1 MTTADERLSGYEDA
15 VPGRHPKVTEP
26 FTLVLIVVLS
36 IFGAIVGLQLI
47 TTLGITANTSII
59 GALVAMAVARVPLA
73 YFRSFRS
80 VHRQNLQQTAISG
93 ATFGAANAL
102 LLPIGIPW
110 ALGRP
115 DLVWPM
121 LLGATAGL
129 LIDSYVLYRVF
140 DSRIFPASGT
150 WPPGVAA
157 GETIIAGDK
166 GGRRAQILAGG
177 AAVGLLGSIFVV
189 PGAMSAF
196 GVAFIG
202 NIFALTMFGV
212 GLLVNGYFEPLFGLS
227 LADYYVPSGVMIGA
241 GLVALIQVVEII
253 RHRRGDEGEEEDEET
268 AAGATSEV
276 EAGPGITTDERSLTR
291 GLEIGFGLYLVAG
304 VVLAVVGGIFA
315 DMSPLQLVLWVVYAA
330 IAAMVSELIVGLS
343 AMHAGWFPA
352 FGTAL
357 AFLGVGIIIGFPA
370 VPLALLAGYTASTGP
385 AFADMGYD
393 FKAGWLLRRQANS
406 VDYEREGRL
415 QQYFADLIGFAV
427 GLVIVALVW
436 RNYFS
441 QDLIPPVDVVFADTI
456 KAGTAAGLSAVGLL
470 LLWAVPGALLQW
482 LGGPSRQMGILFAT
496 GLLITFPAAG
506 WAVLAG
512 ILIRFVILRYYGERA
527 ETPMTIAAAG
537 IIAGDAIYGF
547 SSVFRTGG

>member
-26 FTLVLIVVLS
+26 FTLVLIIVLS
-36 IFGAIVGLQLI
+36 IVGAIVGLQLI

-73 YFRSFRS
+73 YFRSYRS

-157 GETIIAGDK
+157 GETIIAGDQ

-227 LADYYVPSGVMIGA
+227 LTDYYVPSGVMIGA
-241 GLVALIQVVEII
+241 GLVALIQVVDII
-253 RHRRGDEGEEEDEET
+253 RRRGDEEEEET

-276 EAGPGITTDERSLTR
+276 ETGPGITTDERSLTQ

-370 VPLALLAGYTASTGP
+370 VPLGLLAGYTASTGP

-393 FKAGWLLRRQANS
+393 FKAGWLLRRPANS
-406 VDYEREGRL
+406 VAFEREGRL

-470 LLWAVPGALLQW
+470 LLWAIPGALLQW

-506 WAVLAG
+506 WAVLVG
-512 ILIRFVILRYYGERA
+512 ILIRFIILRYYGERA

>member
-15 VPGRHPKVTEP
+15 LPGRHPKVTEP
-26 FTLVLIVVLS
+26 FTLVLIIVLS
-36 IFGAIVGLQLI
+36 IVGAIVGLQLI

-73 YFRSFRS
+73 YFRSYRS

-157 GETIIAGDK
+157 GETIIAGDQ

-227 LADYYVPSGVMIGA
+227 LTDYYVPSGVMIGA
-241 GLVALIQVVEII
+241 GLVALIQVVDII
-253 RHRRGDEGEEEDEET
+253 RRRGDEEEEET

-276 EAGPGITTDERSLTR
+276 ETGPGITTDERSLTQ

-315 DMSPLQLVLWVVYAA
+315 DMLPLQLVLWVVYAA

-370 VPLALLAGYTASTGP
+370 VPLGLLAGYTASTGP

-393 FKAGWLLRRQANS
+393 FKAGWLLRRPANS
-406 VDYEREGRL
+406 VAFEREGRL

-470 LLWAVPGALLQW
+470 LLWAIPGALLQW

-506 WAVLAG
+506 WAVLVG
-512 ILIRFVILRYYGERA
+512 ILIRFIILRYYGERA

>member
-59 GALVAMAVARVPLA
+59 GALVAMAIARVPLA
-73 YFRSFRS
+73 YFRSYRS

-121 LLGATAGL
+121 LVGATAGL

-227 LADYYVPSGVMIGA
+227 LADYYVSSGVMIGA
-241 GLVALIQVVEII
+241 GLVALIQVVGII
-253 RHRRGDEGEEEDEET
+253 RHRRGDEEEDEET

-276 EAGPGITTDERSLTR
+276 EAGPGITTDERSLTQ

>member
-59 GALVAMAVARVPLA
+59 GALVAMAIARVPLA

-121 LLGATAGL
+121 LVGATAGL

-202 NIFALTMFGV
+202 NIFALSMFGV

-456 KAGTAAGLSAVGLL
+456 KAGTAAGLSTVGLL

>member
-59 GALVAMAVARVPLA
+59 GALVAMAIARVPLA
-73 YFRSFRS
+73 YFRSYRS

-121 LLGATAGL
+121 LVGATAGL

-227 LADYYVPSGVMIGA
+227 LTDYYVPSGVMIGA
-241 GLVALIQVVEII
+241 GLVALIQVVDII
-253 RHRRGDEGEEEDEET
+253 RRRGDEEEEET

-276 EAGPGITTDERSLTR
+276 ETGPGITTDERSLTQ

-370 VPLALLAGYTASTGP
+370 VPMALLAGYTASTGP

>member
-26 FTLVLIVVLS
+26 FTLVLIIVLS
-36 IFGAIVGLQLI
+36 IVGAIVGLQLI

-73 YFRSFRS
+73 YFRSYRS

-157 GETIIAGDK
+157 GETIIAGDQ

-227 LADYYVPSGVMIGA
+227 LTDYYVPSGVMIGA
-241 GLVALIQVVEII
+241 GLVALIQVVDII
-253 RHRRGDEGEEEDEET
+253 RRRGDEEEEET

-276 EAGPGITTDERSLTR
+276 ETGPGITTDERSLTQ

-315 DMSPLQLVLWVVYAA
+315 DMLPLQLVLWVVYAA

-370 VPLALLAGYTASTGP
+370 VPLGLLAGYTASTGP

-393 FKAGWLLRRQANS
+393 FKAGWLLRRPANS
-406 VDYEREGRL
+406 VAFEREGRL

-470 LLWAVPGALLQW
+470 LLWAIPGALLQW

-506 WAVLAG
+506 WAVLVG
-512 ILIRFVILRYYGERA
+512 ILIRFIILRYYGERA

>member
-15 VPGRHPKVTEP
+15 LPGRHPKVTEP
-26 FTLVLIVVLS
+26 FTLVLIIVLS
-36 IFGAIVGLQLI
+36 IVGAIVGLQLI

-73 YFRSFRS
+73 YFRSYRS

-157 GETIIAGDK
+157 GETIIAGDQ

-227 LADYYVPSGVMIGA
+227 LTDYYVPSGVMIGA
-241 GLVALIQVVEII
+241 GLVALIQVVDII
-253 RHRRGDEGEEEDEET
+253 RRRGDEEEEET

-276 EAGPGITTDERSLTR
+276 ETGPGITTDERSLTQ

-370 VPLALLAGYTASTGP
+370 VPLGLLAGYTASTGP

-393 FKAGWLLRRQANS
+393 FKAGWLLRRPANS
-406 VDYEREGRL
+406 VAFEREGRL

-470 LLWAVPGALLQW
+470 LLWAIPGALLQW

-506 WAVLAG
+506 WAVLVG
-512 ILIRFVILRYYGERA
+512 ILIRFIILRYYGERA

>member
-15 VPGRHPKVTEP
+15 LPGRHPKVTEP
-26 FTLVLIVVLS
+26 FTLVLIIVLS
-36 IFGAIVGLQLI
+36 IVGAIVGLQLI

-73 YFRSFRS
+73 YFRSYRS

-157 GETIIAGDK
+157 GETIIAGDQ

-227 LADYYVPSGVMIGA
+227 LTDYYVPSGVMIGA
-241 GLVALIQVVEII
+241 GLVALIQVVDII
-253 RHRRGDEGEEEDEET
+253 RRRGDEEEEET

-276 EAGPGITTDERSLTR
+276 ETGPGITTDERSLTQ

-315 DMSPLQLVLWVVYAA
+315 DMLPLQLVLWVVYAA

-370 VPLALLAGYTASTGP
+370 VPLGLLAGYTASTGP

-393 FKAGWLLRRQANS
+393 FKAGWLLRRPANS
-406 VDYEREGRL
+406 VAFEREGRL

>member
-1 MTTADERLSGYEDA
+1 MTTAVGRLSGHEDA

-73 YFRSFRS
+73 LFRSFRS

-129 LIDSYVLYRVF
+129 LIDSYILYRVF

-157 GETIIAGDK
+157 GETIIAGDQ
-166 GGRRAQILAGG
+166 GGRRAQILGG
-177 AAVGLLGSIFVV
+177 GVAVGLLGSIFVA

-241 GLVALIQVVEII
+241 GLVALVQVVSII
-253 RHRRGDEGEEEDEET
+253 RRRGDGEEEAET

-276 EAGPGITTDERSLTR
+276 EAGPGITTDERSLTQ
-291 GLEIGFGLYLVAG
+291 GLSIGFGLYLVAG
-304 VVLAVVGGIFA
+304 VVLAAVGGIFA
-315 DMSPLQLVLWVVYAA
+315 EMPPLQLVVWVVYAA

-393 FKAGWLLRRQANS
+393 FKAGWLLRRPANS
-406 VDYEREGRL
+406 VDFEREGRL

-427 GLVIVALVW
+427 GLVIVALAW
-436 RNYFS
+436 RAYFS
-441 QDLIPPVDVVFADTI
+441 QDLIPPVDLVFADTI
-456 KAGTAAGLSAVGLL
+456 EAGTSAGLSAVGLL
-470 LLWAVPGALLQW
+470 LLWAIPGALIQW

-506 WAVLAG
+506 WAVLLG
-512 ILIRFVILRYYGERA
+512 ILIRLVIQRSYGERA

-547 SSVFRTGG
+547 SSIFRGGA

>member
-26 FTLVLIVVLS
+26 FTLVLIIVLS
-36 IFGAIVGLQLI
+36 IVGAIVGLQLI

-73 YFRSFRS
+73 YFRSYRS

-93 ATFGAANAL
+93 ATLGAANAL

-157 GETIIAGDK
+157 GETIIAGDQ

-227 LADYYVPSGVMIGA
+227 LTDYYVPSGVMIGA
-241 GLVALIQVVEII
+241 GLVALIQVVDII
-253 RHRRGDEGEEEDEET
+253 RRRGDEEEEET

-276 EAGPGITTDERSLTR
+276 ETGPGITTDERSLTQ

-370 VPLALLAGYTASTGP
+370 VPLGLLAGYTASTGP

-393 FKAGWLLRRQANS
+393 FKAGWLLRRPANS
-406 VDYEREGRL
+406 VAFEREGRL

-470 LLWAVPGALLQW
+470 LLWAIPGALLQW

-506 WAVLAG
+506 WAVLVG
-512 ILIRFVILRYYGERA
+512 ILIRFIILRYYGERA

>member
-1 MTTADERLSGYEDA
+1 MTTADGRLSGHEDA

-26 FTLVLIVVLS
+26 FTLVLIIVLS

-73 YFRSFRS
+73 YFRSYRS

-157 GETIIAGDK
+157 GETIIAGDQ

-177 AAVGLLGSIFVV
+177 AAVGLLGSIFVI

-196 GVAFIG
+196 AVAFIG

-212 GLLVNGYFEPLFGLS
+212 GLLVNGYSEPLFGLS
-227 LADYYVPSGVMIGA
+227 LADYYIPSGVMIGA
-241 GLVALIQVVEII
+241 GLVALVQVVGII
-253 RHRRGDEGEEEDEET
+253 RHRREGDEEETET

-276 EAGPGITTDERSLTR
+276 EAGPGITTDERNLTQ
-291 GLEIGFGLYLVAG
+291 GLSIGFGLYLVAG
-304 VVLAVVGGIFA
+304 IVLAVVGGIFA

-456 KAGTAAGLSAVGLL
+456 KAGSAAGLSAVGLL

-496 GLLITFPAAG
+496 GLLITFPQAG
-506 WAVLAG
+506 WAVLVG
-512 ILIRFVILRYYGERA
+512 ILIRLIVLRSYGERA

-547 SSVFRTGG
+547 SSVFRS

>member
-15 VPGRHPKVTEP
+15 VPGRPPKVTEP

-59 GALVAMAVARVPLA
+59 GALVAMAIARVPLA
-73 YFRSFRS
+73 YFRSYRS

-547 SSVFRTGG
+547 SSVCRTGG

>member
-1 MTTADERLSGYEDA
+1 MTTANRGLTGSEDA

-26 FTLVLIVVLS
+26 IALILMVLLSVV
-36 IFGAIVGLQLI
+36 GTIVGLQLI

-59 GALVAMAVARVPLA
+59 GALVAMAVARVPLT
-73 YFRSFRS
+73 FLRGFRS

-102 LLPIGIPW
+102 LLPIGVPW
-110 ALGRP
+110 ALGQP
-115 DLVWPM
+115 ELVWPM

-140 DSRIFPASGT
+140 DSRIFPATGT

-157 GETIIAGDK
+157 GETIIAGDQ

-177 AAVGLLGSIFVV
+177 VAVGLIGSVLTV
-189 PGAMSAF
+189 PMSAF

-202 NIFALTMFGV
+202 NIWALTMFGV
-212 GLLVNGYFEPLFGLS
+212 GLLVNGYSEPLFGLS
-227 LADYYVPSGVMIGA
+227 LGDYYVPSGVMIGA
-241 GLVALIQVVEII
+241 ALVALVQVIGII
-253 RHRRGDEGEEEDEET
+253 RRRGEQ
-268 AAGATSEV
+268 AGAHEDVGATEEV
-276 EAGPGITTDERSLTR
+276 EAGPGLTTNERGLTR
-291 GLEIGFGLYLVAG
+291 GLTQGISLYVVAAIA
-304 VVLAVVGGIFA
+304 LAVVGGLYA
-315 DMSPLQLVLWVVYAA
+315 EMSFFQLIIWVAFAA
-330 IAAMVSELIVGLS
+330 IAAMISELIVGLS

-357 AFLGVGIIIGFPA
+357 AFLGVGLIIGFPA
-370 VPLALLAGYTASTGP
+370 VPLALLAGFTASTGP

-393 FKAGWLLRRQANS
+393 FKAGWLLRRHANS
-406 VDYEREGRL
+406 VEFEREGRL

-436 RNYFS
+436 RTYFS
-441 QDLIPPVDVVFADTI
+441 QDLIPPVDLVFADTI
-456 KAGTAAGLSAVGLL
+456 DAGSTGGLGAVGLL
-470 LLWAVPGALLQW
+470 LLWAIPGALIQW
-482 LGGPSRQMGILFAT
+482 FGGPSRQMGILFAT

-512 ILIRFVILRYYGERA
+512 ILLRLIIRRSFGQES

-547 SSVFRTGG
+547 SSIFRTGG

>member
-26 FTLVLIVVLS
+26 FALVLIVVLS

-47 TTLGITANTSII
+47 TTLGISANTSII
-59 GALVAMAVARVPLA
+59 GALVAMVIARVPLA
-73 YFRSFRS
+73 FFRRFRS

-129 LIDSYVLYRVF
+129 FIDSYILYRVF

-157 GETIIAGDK
+157 GETIIAGDQ
-166 GGRRAQILAGG
+166 GGRRAQVLAGG
-177 AAVGLLGSIFVV
+177 AVVGLLGSIFVA

-227 LADYYVPSGVMIGA
+227 LGDYYVPSGVMIGA
-241 GLVALIQVVEII
+241 GLVALIQVVSII
-253 RHRRGDEGEEEDEET
+253 RRRGGEEEAET

-276 EAGPGITTDERSLTR
+276 EAGPSITTDERSLAH
-291 GLEIGFGLYLVAG
+291 GLSIGFGLYLVMGA
-304 VVLAVVGGIFA
+304 VLAVVGGIFA
-315 DMSPLQLVLWVVYAA
+315 DMSPVQLVVWVVYAA

-357 AFLGVGIIIGFPA
+357 AFLGVGLIIGFPA

-393 FKAGWLLRRQANS
+393 FKAGWLLRRSANS
-406 VDYEREGRL
+406 VDFEREGRL
-415 QQYFADLIGFAV
+415 QQYFADL
-427 GLVIVALVW
+427 VA
-436 RNYFS
+436 FDPAMPF
-441 QDLIPPVDVVFADTI
+441 DLHLPV
-456 KAGTAAGLSAVGLL
+456 SA
-470 LLWAVPGALLQW
+470 
-482 LGGPSRQMGILFAT
+482 
-496 GLLITFPAAG
+496 
-506 WAVLAG
+506 
-512 ILIRFVILRYYGERA
+512 
-527 ETPMTIAAAG
+527 IAANA
-537 IIAGDAIYGF
+537 AFDHRL
-547 SSVFRTGG
+547 SSPPATRKNR

>member
-59 GALVAMAVARVPLA
+59 GALVAMAIARVPLA
-73 YFRSFRS
+73 YFRSYRS

-121 LLGATAGL
+121 LVGATAGL

-202 NIFALTMFGV
+202 NIFALSMFGV

>member
-59 GALVAMAVARVPLA
+59 GALVAMAIARVPLA
-73 YFRSFRS
+73 YFRSYRS

-157 GETIIAGDK
+157 GETIIAGDQ

-241 GLVALIQVVEII
+241 GLVALIQVVGII
-253 RHRRGDEGEEEDEET
+253 RRRGDEEEET

-276 EAGPGITTDERSLTR
+276 EAGLSITTDERSLTQ
-291 GLEIGFGLYLVAG
+291 GLSIGFGLYLVMGA
-304 VVLAVVGGIFA
+304 VLAVVSGIFA
-315 DMSPLQLVLWVVYAA
+315 DMSPVQLVIWVIYAA

-357 AFLGVGIIIGFPA
+357 AFLGVGLIIGFPA

-393 FKAGWLLRRQANS
+393 FKAGWLLRRPANS
-406 VDYEREGRL
+406 VDFEREGRL

-436 RNYFS
+436 QTYFS
-441 QDLIPPVDVVFADTI
+441 QDRIPPVDVVFADTI
-456 KAGTAAGLSAVGLL
+456 EAGTAAGLSAVGLL

-512 ILIRFVILRYYGERA
+512 ILIRLVILRFYGERA

>member
-1 MTTADERLSGYEDA
+1 MTTDRQTLSGSEDA
-15 VPGRHPKVTEP
+15 VPGRHPKVLEP
-26 FTLVLIVVLS
+26 GTLILMIVLS
-36 IFGAIVGLQLI
+36 AFGAIVGLQLI

-59 GALVAMAVARVPLA
+59 GALVAMAVARVPLTF
-73 YFRSFRS
+73 FRKFRS

-157 GETIIAGDK
+157 GETIIAGDQ
-166 GGRRAQILAGG
+166 GGRRAQVLAGG
-177 AAVGLLGSIFVV
+177 VAVGLLGSIFVA

-202 NIFALTMFGV
+202 NIFALTVFGV
-212 GLLVNGYFEPLFGLS
+212 GLLVNGYSEPLFGITLGE
-227 LADYYVPSGVMIGA
+227 YYVPSGFMIGA
-241 GLVALIQVVEII
+241 GLVALIQVVSIV
-253 RHRRGDEGEEEDEET
+253 RNRGGGVETEET
-268 AAGATSEV
+268 ETVARATSEV
-276 EAGPGITTDERSLTR
+276 EEGPGITTDERSLAR
-291 GLEIGFGLYLVAG
+291 GLSIGFGLYLLMG
-304 VVLAVVGGIFA
+304 IVLATVGGILA
-315 DMSPLQLVLWVVYAA
+315 DMSLPQLVLWVVFAA
-330 IAAMVSELIVGLS
+330 IAAMASELIVGLS

-357 AFLGVGIIIGFPA
+357 AFLGVGIIIGFPP

-393 FKAGWLLRRQANS
+393 FKAGWMLRRGANS
-406 VDYEREGRL
+406 VEFEREGRR
-415 QQYFADLIGFAV
+415 QQYFADLVGFGVA
-427 GLVIVALVW
+427 LIIVALTW
-436 RNYFS
+436 RSYFS
-441 QDLIPPVDVVFADTI
+441 QDLIPPVDLVFADTI
-456 KAGTAAGLSAVGLL
+456 EAASIGGLGTVGLL
-470 LLWAVPGALLQW
+470 LLWAIPGAFVQW
-482 LGGPSRQMGILFAT
+482 IGGPSRQLGILFAT

-512 ILIRFVILRYYGERA
+512 ILIRLVIQRSLGESA

-537 IIAGDAIYGF
+537 IIAGDALYGF
-547 SSVFRTGG
+547 SSIFRSGGE

>member
-1 MTTADERLSGYEDA
+1 MTTADGRLSGHEDA

-26 FTLVLIVVLS
+26 FTLVLIIVLS

-73 YFRSFRS
+73 YFRSYRS

-129 LIDSYVLYRVF
+129 FIDSYILYRVF

-157 GETIIAGDK
+157 GETIIAGDQ
-166 GGRRAQILAGG
+166 GGRRAQILVGG

-241 GLVALIQVVEII
+241 GLVALIQVVNII
-253 RHRRGDEGEEEDEET
+253 RRRDGEEEAET
-268 AAGATSEV
+268 AAGATAEV
-276 EAGPGITTDERSLTR
+276 EAGPGITTDERSLAN
-291 GLEIGFGLYLVAG
+291 GLSIGFGLYL
-304 VVLAVVGGIFA
+304 
-315 DMSPLQLVLWVVYAA
+315 
-330 IAAMVSELIVGLS
+330 
-343 AMHAGWFPA
+343 
-352 FGTAL
+352 
-357 AFLGVGIIIGFPA
+357 
-370 VPLALLAGYTASTGP
+370 
-385 AFADMGYD
+385 
-393 FKAGWLLRRQANS
+393 
-406 VDYEREGRL
+406 
-415 QQYFADLIGFAV
+415 
-427 GLVIVALVW
+427 
-436 RNYFS
+436 
-441 QDLIPPVDVVFADTI
+441 
-456 KAGTAAGLSAVGLL
+456 
-470 LLWAVPGALLQW
+470 
-482 LGGPSRQMGILFAT
+482 
-496 GLLITFPAAG
+496 
-506 WAVLAG
+506 
-512 ILIRFVILRYYGERA
+512 
-527 ETPMTIAAAG
+527 
-537 IIAGDAIYGF
+537 
-547 SSVFRTGG
+547 

>member
-1 MTTADERLSGYEDA
+1 MTTADGRLSGYEDA

-26 FTLVLIVVLS
+26 FTLVLIIVLS
-36 IFGAIVGLQLI
+36 IVGAIVGLQLI

-73 YFRSFRS
+73 YFRSYRS

-157 GETIIAGDK
+157 GETIIAGDQ
-166 GGRRAQILAGG
+166 GGRRAQILVGG
-177 AAVGLLGSIFVV
+177 AAVGLLGSIFVI

-196 GVAFIG
+196 AVAFIG

-241 GLVALIQVVEII
+241 GLVPVVGII
-253 RHRRGDEGEEEDEET
+253 RRRGGDEEETET

-276 EAGPGITTDERSLTR
+276 EAGPGITTDERSLTQ
-291 GLEIGFGLYLVAG
+291 GLSIGFGLYLVAG

-330 IAAMVSELIVGLS
+330 IAAMVSVLIVGLS

-393 FKAGWLLRRQANS
+393 FKAGWLLRRPANS
-406 VDYEREGRL
+406 VDFEREGRL
-415 QQYFADLIGFAV
+415 QQYFADLMGFAV
-427 GLVIVALVW
+427 GLVIVALAW
-436 RNYFS
+436 RAYFS
-441 QDLIPPVDVVFADTI
+441 QDLIPPVDLVFADTI
-456 KAGTAAGLSAVGLL
+456 KAGSAEGMSAVGLL
-470 LLWAVPGALLQW
+470 LLWAIPGALLQW

-506 WAVLAG
+506 WAVLLG
-512 ILIRFVILRYYGERA
+512 ILIRLIVLRSYGERA

-547 SSVFRTGG
+547 SSVFRS

>member
-26 FTLVLIVVLS
+26 FSLILIVVLS

-47 TTLGITANTSII
+47 TTLGISANTSII
-59 GALVAMAVARVPLA
+59 GALVAMVIARVPLA
-73 YFRSFRS
+73 FFRRFRS

-129 LIDSYVLYRVF
+129 FIDSYILYRVF

-157 GETIIAGDK
+157 GETIIAGDQ
-166 GGRRAQILAGG
+166 GGRRAQILGGG
-177 AAVGLLGSIFVV
+177 AAVGLLGSIFVA

-212 GLLVNGYFEPLFGLS
+212 GLLVNGYFELLFGLS
-227 LADYYVPSGVMIGA
+227 LGDYYVPSGVMIGA
-241 GLVALIQVVEII
+241 GVVALVQVVSII
-253 RHRRGDEGEEEDEET
+253 RRRGGEEEEET

-276 EAGPGITTDERSLTR
+276 EAGPGITTDERNLAH
-291 GLEIGFGLYLVAG
+291 GLSIGFGLYLVAA

-357 AFLGVGIIIGFPA
+357 AFLGVGLIIGFPA

-393 FKAGWLLRRQANS
+393 FKAGWILRRPANS
-406 VDYEREGRL
+406 VDFEREGRL
-415 QQYFADLIGFAV
+415 QQYFADLIAFAV
-427 GLVIVALVW
+427 ALVIVALVW
-436 RNYFS
+436 RTYFS
-441 QDLIPPVDVVFADTI
+441 QDRIPPVDVVFADTI
-456 KAGTAAGLSAVGLL
+456 EAGTAAGLSAVGLL
-470 LLWAVPGALLQW
+470 LLWAIPGALIQW

-506 WAVLAG
+506 WAVLLG
-512 ILIRFVILRYYGERA
+512 ILIRLVILRFYGERA

-547 SSVFRTGG
+547 SSIFRGGS

>member
-1 MTTADERLSGYEDA
+1 MTTADGRLSGHEDA

-26 FTLVLIVVLS
+26 FTLVLIIVLS

-73 YFRSFRS
+73 YFRSYRS

-129 LIDSYVLYRVF
+129 LIDSYVLYRVY

-157 GETIIAGDK
+157 GETIIAGDQ

-177 AAVGLLGSIFVV
+177 AAVGLLGSIFVI

-196 GVAFIG
+196 AVAFIG

-212 GLLVNGYFEPLFGLS
+212 GLLVNGYSEPLFGLS
-227 LADYYVPSGVMIGA
+227 LADYYIPSGVMIGA
-241 GLVALIQVVEII
+241 GLVALVQVVGII
-253 RHRRGDEGEEEDEET
+253 RHRREGDEEETET

-276 EAGPGITTDERSLTR
+276 EAGPGITTDERSLTQ
-291 GLEIGFGLYLVAG
+291 GLSIGFGLYLVAG
-304 VVLAVVGGIFA
+304 IVLAVVGGIFA

-456 KAGTAAGLSAVGLL
+456 KAGSAAGLSAVGLL

-496 GLLITFPAAG
+496 GLLITFPQAG
-506 WAVLAG
+506 WAVLVG
-512 ILIRFVILRYYGERA
+512 ILIRLIVLRSYGERA

-547 SSVFRTGG
+547 SSVFRS

>member
-1 MTTADERLSGYEDA
+1 MTTADQRLSGYEDA

-26 FTLVLIVVLS
+26 FTLILIVVLS

-73 YFRSFRS
+73 LFRTFRS

-157 GETIIAGDK
+157 GETIIAGDQ

-177 AAVGLLGSIFVV
+177 AAVGLLGSIFVI

-196 GVAFIG
+196 AVAFIG

-227 LADYYVPSGVMIGA
+227 LADYYIPSGVMIGA
-241 GLVALIQVVEII
+241 GLVALVQVVGII
-253 RHRRGDEGEEEDEET
+253 RHRREGDEEETET

-276 EAGPGITTDERSLTR
+276 EAGPGITTDERSLTQ
-291 GLEIGFGLYLVAG
+291 GLSIGFGLYLVAG
-304 VVLAVVGGIFA
+304 IVLAVVGGIFA
-315 DMSPLQLVLWVVYAA
+315 DMSPLQLVLWVVFAA

-393 FKAGWLLRRQANS
+393 FKAGWLLRRPANS
-406 VDYEREGRL
+406 VDFEREGRL

-427 GLVIVALVW
+427 GLVIVALAW
-436 RNYFS
+436 RTYFS
-441 QDLIPPVDVVFADTI
+441 QDLIPPVDLVFADTI
-456 KAGTAAGLSAVGLL
+456 EAGSSAGLSAVRLL
-470 LLWAVPGALLQW
+470 LMWAIPGALIQW

-506 WAVLAG
+506 WAVLLG
-512 ILIRFVILRYYGERA
+512 ILIRLVIQRSYGERA

-537 IIAGDAIYGF
+537 VLAGDAIYGF
-547 SSVFRTGG
+547 SSIFRGGA

>member
-59 GALVAMAVARVPLA
+59 GALVAMAIARVPLA
-73 YFRSFRS
+73 YFRSYRS

-121 LLGATAGL
+121 LVGATAGL

-157 GETIIAGDK
+157 GETIIAGDQ

>member
-1 MTTADERLSGYEDA
+1 
-15 VPGRHPKVTEP
+15 
-26 FTLVLIVVLS
+26 
-36 IFGAIVGLQLI
+36 
-47 TTLGITANTSII
+47 
-59 GALVAMAVARVPLA
+59 
-73 YFRSFRS
+73 
-80 VHRQNLQQTAISG
+80 
-93 ATFGAANAL
+93 
-102 LLPIGIPW
+102 
-110 ALGRP
+110 
-115 DLVWPM
+115 
-121 LLGATAGL
+121 
-129 LIDSYVLYRVF
+129 
-140 DSRIFPASGT
+140 
-150 WPPGVAA
+150 
-157 GETIIAGDK
+157 
-166 GGRRAQILAGG
+166 
-177 AAVGLLGSIFVV
+177 
-189 PGAMSAF
+189 
-196 GVAFIG
+196 
-202 NIFALTMFGV
+202 
-212 GLLVNGYFEPLFGLS
+212 
-227 LADYYVPSGVMIGA
+227 
-241 GLVALIQVVEII
+241 
-253 RHRRGDEGEEEDEET
+253 
-268 AAGATSEV
+268 
-276 EAGPGITTDERSLTR
+276 
-291 GLEIGFGLYLVAG
+291 
-304 VVLAVVGGIFA
+304 
-315 DMSPLQLVLWVVYAA
+315 
-330 IAAMVSELIVGLS
+330 
-343 AMHAGWFPA
+343 
-352 FGTAL
+352 
-357 AFLGVGIIIGFPA
+357 